1 MSFDSLAKDVS
12 STLSGVFGGDKL
24 WFERSGVYAL
34 WVQAVIRKDV
44 ELIDDHGQVVTK
56 ATTVRIARNDIEI
69 TPERLDKLTEQS
81 GDRTVY
87 TLGKRLSD
95 DGYSYLFEAT
105 T

>member
-12 STLSGVFGGDKL
+12 STLSGVFGGDAL
-24 WFERSGVYAL
+24 WFERSGVYAF
-34 WVQAVIRKDV
+34 WVQAVIRRGV
-44 ELIDDHGQVVTK
+44 ELLDDTGQVVSK
-56 ATTVRIARNDIEI
+56 ATTVQVAHNDIEI
-69 TPERLDKLTEQS
+69 VPNRGDKLTEQS